1 MDKKFIA
8 ALYGLIVLW
17 EDMATRHRLTNALVS
32 GEVVYTDVAEDLRQ
46 VLNSFTVDETICNEL
61 TAILERTR

>member
-1 MDKKFIA
+1 MDKKFLA

-17 EDMATRHRLTNALVS
+17 EDMAARHRQNNAEVN
-32 GEVVYTDVAEDLRQ
+32 GEVVYINVAEDLRG
-46 VLNSFTVDETICNEL
+46 VLNDYAVDETICNEL